1 MLFNDFFVTLPTN
14 KSLASKTEQKATTN
28 QDCKN
33 MTITERPKRI
43 YRKRIPYGMQ
53 NFEDIIKEDYY
64 YVDKTPFI
72 EKIEESNRYF
82 FFIRP
87 RRFGKTL
94 TLSMLEN
101 YYDIN
106 KKDKFEE
113 LFGNLY
119 IGKNPTPEHNT
130 YLTIRLNFA
139 EVAAGLDD
147 YKDGLNNHCRIMFN
161 FFCDIYK
168 HLLPADTKEGLQQEP
183 DAVSKLRY
191 LCQKCQEVGQK
202 IYLFI
207 DEYDNFTNMILAHEE
222 HLMRYRNQTHGE
234 GYMCQ
239 FFNTIK
245 GAAGGILGRVFVTGV
260 SPVTMDDLTSG
271 FNIGTNYSLAPEFN
285 EMTGFTEEEVR
296 EMFDYYTSVLPFN
309 HTTDELIKTI
319 KPWYDNYCFATKR
332 YGKTTM
338 YNSVMVLNFLDNY
351 IRNEYDIP
359 DSMVETNI
367 RIDYDKIRMLIRH
380 DKSFSNDASIIQE
393 LVTKGFVTGTL
404 NENFP
409 AEQINDP
416 DNFLSLLFYFGMIT
430 IDGNYKGETK
440 FIIPNEVVRDQMYTY
455 LLNTYK
461 ENDLTYNAYGKGKL
475 ESRMAY
481 HGNFKPY
488 FEYIADCLKKY
499 SSQRDKQKGEAFV
512 HGFTL
517 ALTSQC
523 KFYRPISELDNDGGY
538 ADIFLSPLCDIYKDM
553 VDSYIVELKY
563 CKSNTNEEQAK
574 QLFKEASEQITRY
587 ADSDMVRELVKTTK
601 LHKLVVIYRGT
612 EMIACEEI

>member
-1 MLFNDFFVTLPTN
+1 MIV
-14 KSLASKTEQKATTN
+14 
-28 QDCKN
+28 
-33 MTITERPKRI
+33 RPKRI

-53 NFEDIIKEDYY
+53 NFEDVIKEDCY

-72 EKIEESNRYF
+72 EQIEESNKYF

-106 KKDKFEE
+106 KKDKFDEI
-113 LFGNLY
+113 FGKLY
-119 IGKNPTPEHNT
+119 IGQNPTPEHNT
-130 YLTIRLNFA
+130 YLIIHLNFA

-147 YKDGLNNHCRIMFN
+147 YKDGLDNHCSLVFN
-161 FFCDIYK
+161 FFCDIYA
-168 HLLPADTKEGLQQEP
+168 HILPADTKEGMEKLT
-183 DAVSKLRY
+183 DAVSQLRF
-191 LCQKCQEVGQK
+191 LCQKCQEVGKK

-222 HLMRYRNQTHGE
+222 HLVRYRNQTHGE
-234 GYMCQ
+234 GYLRQ

-245 GAAGGILGRVFVTGV
+245 GAAGNTLGRVFVTGV

-271 FNIGTNYSLAPEFN
+271 FNIGTNYSLSPDFN

-296 EMFDYYTSVLPFN
+296 KMLDYYGSVLPFN
-309 HTTDELIKTI
+309 HTTDELIKVM
-319 KPWYDNYCFATKR
+319 KPWYDNYCFAEDR
-332 YGKTTM
+332 YGETTM
-338 YNSVMVLNFLDNY
+338 YNSVMVLNFVDNY
-351 IRNEYDIP
+351 IRSNYQIP
-359 DSMVETNI
+359 KKMVETNI
-367 RIDYDKIRMLIRH
+367 RIDYDKLRMLIRH
-380 DKSFSNDASIIQE
+380 DKEFAHDASIIQQ
-393 LVTKGFVTGTL
+393 LVTQGFVIGTL

-409 AEQINDP
+409 AERINDP
-416 DNFLSLLFYFGMIT
+416 DNFLSLLFYFGMVT
-430 IDGNYKGETK
+430 IDGTYKGETK

-455 LLNTYK
+455 LLDTYK
-461 ENDLTYNAYGKGKL
+461 ENDLVYDRYSKGKL
-475 ESRMAY
+475 ESKLAY
-481 HGNFKPY
+481 DGQYKPY

-517 ALTSQC
+517 AMTSQN

-553 VDSYIVELKY
+553 VDSYIIELKY
-563 CKSNTNEEQAK
+563 SKSQTTDEQVK
-574 QLFKEASEQITRY
+574 KLFEEASAQISRY
-587 ADSDMVRELVKTTK
+587 ADSDMVREAVKTTK
-601 LHKLVVIYRGT
+601 LHKLVVIYRGA
-612 EMIACEEI
+612 EMVACEEI

>member
-1 MLFNDFFVTLPTN
+1 MIV
-14 KSLASKTEQKATTN
+14 
-28 QDCKN
+28 
-33 MTITERPKRI
+33 RPKRI

-53 NFEDIIKEDYY
+53 NFEDVIKEDCY

-72 EKIEESNRYF
+72 EQIEESNKYF

-113 LFGNLY
+113 IFGKLY
-119 IGKNPTPEHNT
+119 IGQNPTPEHNT
-130 YLTIRLNFA
+130 YLIIHLNFA

-147 YKDGLNNHCRIMFN
+147 YKDGLDNHCSLVFN
-161 FFCDIYK
+161 FFCDIYA
-168 HLLPADTKEGLQQEP
+168 HILPANTKEGLEKLT
-183 DAVSKLRY
+183 DAVSQLRF
-191 LCQKCQEVGQK
+191 LCQKCQEVGKK

-234 GYMCQ
+234 GYLRQ

-245 GAAGGILGRVFVTGV
+245 GAAGNTLGRVFVTGV

-271 FNIGTNYSLAPEFN
+271 FNIGTNYSLSPDFN

-296 EMFDYYTSVLPFN
+296 KMLDYYGSVLPFN
-309 HTTDELIKTI
+309 HTTDELIKVM
-319 KPWYDNYCFATKR
+319 KPWYDNYCFAEDR
-332 YGKTTM
+332 YGETTM
-338 YNSVMVLNFLDNY
+338 YNSVMVLNFVDNY
-351 IRNEYDIP
+351 IRSNYQIP
-359 DSMVETNI
+359 KKMVETNI
-367 RIDYDKIRMLIRH
+367 RIDYDKLRMLIRH
-380 DKSFSNDASIIQE
+380 DKEFAHDASIIQQ
-393 LVTKGFVTGTL
+393 LVTQGFVIGTL

-409 AEQINDP
+409 AERINDP
-416 DNFLSLLFYFGMIT
+416 DNFLSLLFYFGMVT
-430 IDGNYKGETK
+430 IDGTYKGETK

-455 LLNTYK
+455 LLDTYK
-461 ENDLTYNAYGKGKL
+461 ENDLVYDRYSKGKL
-475 ESRMAY
+475 ESKLAY
-481 HGNFKPY
+481 DGQFKPY

-517 ALTSQC
+517 AMTSQN

-553 VDSYIVELKY
+553 VDSYIIELKY
-563 CKSNTNEEQAK
+563 SKSQTTDEQVK
-574 QLFKEASEQITRY
+574 KLFEEASAQISRY
-587 ADSDMVRELVKTTK
+587 ADSDMVREAVKTTK
-601 LHKLVVIYRGT
+601 LHKLVVIYRGA
-612 EMIACEEI
+612 EMVACEEI

>member
-1 MLFNDFFVTLPTN
+1 MIV
-14 KSLASKTEQKATTN
+14 
-28 QDCKN
+28 
-33 MTITERPKRI
+33 RPKRI

-53 NFEDIIKEDYY
+53 NFEDVIKEDCY

-72 EKIEESNRYF
+72 EQIEESNKYF

-87 RRFGKTL
+87 RRFGKSL

-113 LFGNLY
+113 IFGKLY
-119 IGKNPTPEHNT
+119 IGQNPTPEHNT
-130 YLTIRLNFA
+130 YLIIHLNFA

-147 YKDGLNNHCRIMFN
+147 YKDGLDNHCSLVFN
-161 FFCDIYK
+161 FFCDIYA
-168 HLLPADTKEGLQQEP
+168 HILPANTKEGLEKLT
-183 DAVSKLRY
+183 DAVSQLRF
-191 LCQKCQEVGQK
+191 LCQKCQEVGKK

-222 HLMRYRNQTHGE
+222 HLVRYRNQTHGE
-234 GYMCQ
+234 GYLRQ

-245 GAAGGILGRVFVTGV
+245 GAAGNTLGRVFVTGV

-271 FNIGTNYSLAPEFN
+271 FNIGTNYSLSPDFN

-296 EMFDYYTSVLPFN
+296 KMLDYYGSVLPFN
-309 HTTDELIKTI
+309 HTTDELIKVM
-319 KPWYDNYCFATKR
+319 KPWYDNYCFAEDR
-332 YGKTTM
+332 YGETTM
-338 YNSVMVLNFLDNY
+338 YNSVMVLNFVDNY
-351 IRNEYDIP
+351 IRSNYQIP
-359 DSMVETNI
+359 KKMVETNI
-367 RIDYDKIRMLIRH
+367 RIDYDKMRMLIRH
-380 DKSFSNDASIIQE
+380 DKEFAHDASIIQQ
-393 LVTKGFVTGTL
+393 LVTQGFVIGTL

-409 AEQINDP
+409 AERINDP
-416 DNFLSLLFYFGMIT
+416 DNFLSLLFYFGMVT
-430 IDGNYKGETK
+430 IDGTYKGETK

-455 LLNTYK
+455 LLDTYK
-461 ENDLTYNAYGKGKL
+461 ENDLVYDRYSKGKL
-475 ESRMAY
+475 ESKLAY
-481 HGNFKPY
+481 DGQFKPY

-517 ALTSQC
+517 AMTSQN

-553 VDSYIVELKY
+553 VDSYIIELKY
-563 CKSNTNEEQAK
+563 CKRQTTDEHVK
-574 QLFKEASEQITRY
+574 KLFEEASAQISRY
-587 ADSDMVRELVKTTK
+587 ADSDMVREAVKTTK
-601 LHKLVVIYRGT
+601 LHKLVVIYRGA
-612 EMIACEEI
+612 EMVACEEI

>member
-1 MLFNDFFVTLPTN
+1 MIV
-14 KSLASKTEQKATTN
+14 
-28 QDCKN
+28 
-33 MTITERPKRI
+33 RPKRI

-53 NFEDIIKEDYY
+53 NFEDVIKEDCY

-72 EKIEESNRYF
+72 EQIEESNKYF

-113 LFGNLY
+113 IFGKLY
-119 IGKNPTPEHNT
+119 IGQNPTPEHNT
-130 YLTIRLNFA
+130 YLIIHLNFA

-147 YKDGLNNHCRIMFN
+147 YKDGLDNHCRLVFN
-161 FFCDIYK
+161 FFCDIYA
-168 HLLPADTKEGLQQEP
+168 HILPTGTKEGLQQEP
-183 DAVSKLRY
+183 DAVSKLRF
-191 LCQKCQEVGQK
+191 LCQKCQEVGKK

-234 GYMCQ
+234 GYLRQ

-245 GAAGGILGRVFVTGV
+245 GAAGNTLGRVFVTGV

-271 FNIGTNYSLAPEFN
+271 FNIGTNYSLSPDFN

-296 EMFDYYTSVLPFN
+296 EMLDYYRSVLPFN
-309 HTTDELIKTI
+309 HTTDELIKVM
-319 KPWYDNYCFATKR
+319 KPWYDNYCFAEER
-332 YGKTTM
+332 YGETTM
-338 YNSVMVLNFLDNY
+338 YNSVMVLNFVDNY
-351 IRNEYDIP
+351 IRSEYQIP
-359 DSMVETNI
+359 KKMVETNI
-367 RIDYDKIRMLIRH
+367 RIDYDKMRMLIRH
-380 DKSFSNDASIIQE
+380 DKEFAHDASIIQQ
-393 LVTKGFVTGTL
+393 LVTQGFVIGTL

-409 AEQINDP
+409 AERINDP
-416 DNFLSLLFYFGMIT
+416 DNFLSLLFYFGMVT
-430 IDGNYKGETK
+430 IDGTYDGETK

-455 LLNTYK
+455 LLDTYK
-461 ENDLTYNAYGKGKL
+461 ENDLVYDRYSKGKL
-475 ESRMAY
+475 ESKLAY
-481 HGNFKPY
+481 HGEYKPY

-517 ALTSQC
+517 AMTSQN

-553 VDSYIVELKY
+553 VDSYIIELKY
-563 CKSNTNEEQAK
+563 CKRQTTDEHVK
-574 QLFKEASEQITRY
+574 KLFEEASAQISRY
-587 ADSDMVRELVKTTK
+587 ADSDMVREAVKTTK
-601 LHKLVVIYRGT
+601 LHKLVVIYRGA
-612 EMIACEEI
+612 EMVACEEI

>member
-1 MLFNDFFVTLPTN
+1 MIV
-14 KSLASKTEQKATTN
+14 
-28 QDCKN
+28 
-33 MTITERPKRI
+33 RPKRI

-53 NFEDIIKEDYY
+53 NFEDVIKEDCY

-72 EKIEESNRYF
+72 ELIEESNRYF

-113 LFGNLY
+113 IFGKLY
-119 IGKNPTPEHNT
+119 IGQNPTPEHNT
-130 YLTIRLNFA
+130 YLIIRLNFA

-147 YKDGLNNHCRIMFN
+147 YKDGLDNHCSLVFN
-161 FFCDIYK
+161 FFCDIYA
-168 HLLPADTKEGLQQEP
+168 HILPANTKEGLEKLT
-183 DAVSKLRY
+183 DAVSQLRF
-191 LCQKCQEVGQK
+191 LCQKCQEVGKK

-234 GYMCQ
+234 GYLRQ

-245 GAAGGILGRVFVTGV
+245 GAAGNTLGRVFVTGV

-271 FNIGTNYSLAPEFN
+271 FNIGTNYSLSPDFN

-296 EMFDYYTSVLPFN
+296 EMLDYYRSVLPFN
-309 HTTDELIKTI
+309 HTTDELIKVM
-319 KPWYDNYCFATKR
+319 KPWYDNYCFAEDR
-332 YGKTTM
+332 YGETTM
-338 YNSVMVLNFLDNY
+338 YNSVMVLNFVDNY
-351 IRNEYDIP
+351 IRSNYQIP
-359 DSMVETNI
+359 KKMVETNI
-367 RIDYDKIRMLIRH
+367 RIDYDKLRMLIRH
-380 DKSFSNDASIIQE
+380 DKEFAHDASIIQQ
-393 LVTKGFVTGTL
+393 LVTQGFVIGTL

-409 AEQINDP
+409 AERINDP
-416 DNFLSLLFYFGMIT
+416 DNFLSLLFYFGMVT
-430 IDGNYKGETK
+430 IDGTYDGETK

-455 LLNTYK
+455 LLDTYK
-461 ENDLTYNAYGKGKL
+461 ENDLVYDRYSKGKL
-475 ESRMAY
+475 ESKLAY
-481 HGNFKPY
+481 HGEFKPY

-517 ALTSQC
+517 AMTSQN

-553 VDSYIVELKY
+553 VDSYIIELKY
-563 CKSNTNEEQAK
+563 CKRQTTDEHVK
-574 QLFKEASEQITRY
+574 KLFEEASAQISRY
-587 ADSDMVRELVKTTK
+587 ADSDTVREAVKTTK
-601 LHKLVVIYRGT
+601 LHKLVVIYRGA
-612 EMIACEEI
+612 EMVACEEI

>member
-1 MLFNDFFVTLPTN
+1 MIV
-14 KSLASKTEQKATTN
+14 
-28 QDCKN
+28 
-33 MTITERPKRI
+33 RPKRI

-53 NFEDIIKEDYY
+53 NFEDVIKEDCY

-72 EKIEESNRYF
+72 EQIEESNKYF

-113 LFGNLY
+113 IFGKLY
-119 IGKNPTPEHNT
+119 IGQNPTPEHNT
-130 YLTIRLNFA
+130 YLIIHLNFA

-147 YKDGLNNHCRIMFN
+147 YKDGLDNHCSLVFN
-161 FFCDIYK
+161 FFCDIYA
-168 HLLPADTKEGLQQEP
+168 HILPANTKEGLEKLT
-183 DAVSKLRY
+183 DAVSQLRF
-191 LCQKCQEVGQK
+191 LCQKCQEVGKK

-234 GYMCQ
+234 GYLRQ

-245 GAAGGILGRVFVTGV
+245 GAAGNTLGRVFVTGV

-271 FNIGTNYSLAPEFN
+271 FNIGTNYSLSSDFN

-296 EMFDYYTSVLPFN
+296 EMLDYYGSVLPFN
-309 HTTDELIKTI
+309 HTTDELIKVM
-319 KPWYDNYCFATKR
+319 KPWYDNYCFAEDR
-332 YGKTTM
+332 YGETTM
-338 YNSVMVLNFLDNY
+338 YNSVMVLNFVDNY
-351 IRNEYDIP
+351 IRSNYQIP
-359 DSMVETNI
+359 KKMVETNI
-367 RIDYDKIRMLIRH
+367 RIDYDKLRMLIRH
-380 DKSFSNDASIIQE
+380 DKEFAHDASIIQQ
-393 LVTKGFVTGTL
+393 LVTQGFVTGTL

-409 AEQINDP
+409 AERINDP
-416 DNFLSLLFYFGMIT
+416 DNFLSLLFYFGMVT
-430 IDGNYKGETK
+430 IDGTYDGETK

-455 LLNTYK
+455 LLDTYK
-461 ENDLTYNAYGKGKL
+461 ENDLVYDRYSKGKL
-475 ESRMAY
+475 ESKLAY
-481 HGNFKPY
+481 DGQFKPY

-517 ALTSQC
+517 AMTSQN

-553 VDSYIVELKY
+553 VDSYIIELKY
-563 CKSNTNEEQAK
+563 SKSQTTDEQVK
-574 QLFKEASEQITRY
+574 KLFEEASAQISRY
-587 ADSDMVRELVKTTK
+587 ADSDMVREAVKTTK
-601 LHKLVVIYRGT
+601 LHKLVVIYRGA
-612 EMIACEEI
+612 EMVACEEI